1 MKKKNAIAMALAV
14 TMLLP
19 TNALALAPEDFS
31 DFPNNWSSEA
41 LKSAIENG
49 LLTGSGDKINPSG
62 NLTRAEMAAIVNRAF
77 GATEMASL
85 AGYSDVSAQAWYYSD
100 MAKAVQMGTFQGADG
115 KLNPTGAITREEAF
129 TVLARA
135 FGLEDGSN
143 SALNAFSDSDT
154 VSDWARGSVAALV
167 AGGYVSGA
175 NGKLNPKSSITRA
188 EFAQVMYMLVGDYIS
203 QAQTVSQVNSGNVV
217 IRTAGATLS
226 NTTVSGDLILAD
238 GIGEGDVTLDGV
250 TVKGRLLVRGGGP
263 NSVHITNSNVEDGV
277 VLENPNGDTRIVT
290 SDSTVGT
297 ISVES
302 GLILDGDAD
311 RIELMQAV
319 DVTVQSGTVGEMTVA
334 DTAEKAVITVADGA
348 EVTQIN
354 VQADGV
360 QIGGKGKVES
370 VQAEADDIAVTT
382 PNTEVTA
389 AEGTSGVTAGGKA
402 VEAGQVGK
410 INASGTGAKVTDADR
425 DDNKGN
431 SGGSSHRPGGSHND
445 DDEDEVEQNVHKV
458 DSWQT
463 LKQAIQ
469 NAEAGDIIRLTKD
482 ITDAGAQTT
491 VVDGVSSATL
501 PMEGETGKYF
511 TLDGDGHTITAASES
526 TFCFLINTGDSTGTT
541 TVKDLIV
548 DGGSNGNKVGG
559 AFFLENGKIVFD
571 NVTFKN
577 CGATSS
583 SATNG
588 GGALCLNNHGG
599 MPDVTVRGCTFI
611 GNYVGAVGA
620 EGQTGR
626 GGAIYA
632 NYFNT
637 KPITEET
644 AVMKLTVEDS
654 VFTGNQAAYG
664 GAIAADGNV
673 ELTVKNCEFSGNESA
688 TGGDDIYIFDGVSAG
703 KKGMSIYSHVEASLS
718 GNTYTNSAA
727 SESDMTAM
735 NIIYARYYPAGYIG
749 TPGTAPEGAVDLT
762 FSNIER
768 TELAESVQSIAMKR
782 IKIGGQD
789 YYYGVAAYGQNGWIT
804 DFTVNGQVVEA
815 TRIDGTNVYYYTSEE
830 LTGSLY
836 GTASLSYAEFYE
848 GDIADTSAY
857 DAVSSATTKKNGIF
871 TNADSTEPVEGE
883 GYQINGVKN
892 VPVQVDATQY
902 AKAEILEAASALSG
916 QSEGYVNAAEIT
928 LNEAQTT
935 APAWY
940 KTLNADG
947 SYSAMVVS
955 DAAKT
960 TVADATASLNTSSNW
975 GDYLIAVDDPNG
987 YLRDGREGTWP
998 VDEDIMGIVVEAEKD
1013 GQTVEVGLRHLENIW
1028 VQTYEFA
1035 FDAEGTTADLEGAT
1049 IEKITYIV
1057 PEGVY
1062 EYTFDGIYVL
1072 PQYPEEVSLS
1082 AAFDETQKYVTITG
1096 LPGDLEDVKVN
1107 IYENKG
1113 HGQKTMLATNKLPDL
1128 EGKVSLDDGASV
1140 ASDVTYTVQISS
1152 SNYADLSTTVK
1163 VDSETPEPEPGDQ
1176 KTATGEASVGSYGYN
1191 AKVIVTYDPTTGK
1204 IVSVE
1209 DNGTEPGTHNQRFWD
1224 KAKAMFA
1231 ELIGKTKNEV
1241 DTVDAVSSATYSSN
1255 AIKEAVLDALEDAS
1269 EPEAIT
1275 MTELSIAGKTYYYAI
1290 SDAEA
1295 PAFQVNGQAVQATR
1309 IDGTNVYYY
1318 TSEELTGSLYGT
1330 ASLSYAEFYEG
1341 DIADTSAYD
1350 AVSSATTKKN
1360 GIFTNADSTEPV
1372 EGEGY
1377 QINGV
1382 KNVPVQ
1388 VDATQYAKAEILE
1401 AASALSGQS
1410 EGYVNA
1416 AEITLNEAQTT
1427 APAWYKTLNADG
1439 SYSAMV
1445 VSDAAKTTVADATA
1459 SLNTSS
1465 NWGDYLIAVDDPNG
1479 YLRDGREGTWPVDED
1494 IMGIVVEAEK
1504 DGQTVEVG
1512 LRHLENIWVQTYE
1525 FAFDAE
1531 GTTADLEGATIEKIT
1546 YIVPEGVYEYT
1557 FDGIYVLPQY
1567 PEEVSLSA
1575 AFDETQKYVTITGL
1589 PGDLEDVKVNIYEN
1603 KGHGQKT
1610 MLATNKLPDLEG
1622 KVSLD
1627 DGASVA
1633 SDVTYTVQIS
1643 SSNYADL
1650 STTVKVDS
1658 ETPEPEPGDQ
1668 KTATG
1673 EASVGSYGYNAKVIV
1688 TYDPTTGKIVSVEDN
1703 GTAAGSNAM
1712 FWNMLTGNTY
1722 SGKNFWEQFEG
1733 LTAEGVRAL
1742 KINPTGMS
1750 QNTGEDNVD
1759 AVSGA
1764 TYSSKAVQEAVL
1776 DALPD

>member
-31 DFPNNWSSEA
+31 DFPNNWSSAA

-167 AGGYVSGA
+167 AGRYVSGA

-188 EFAQVMYMLVGDYIS
+188 EFAQVMYTLVGDYIS

-804 DFTVNGQVVEA
+804 DFTVNGQAVQA
-815 TRIDGTNVYYYTSEE
+815 TRIDGTNVYYYASEE

-902 AKAEILEAASALSG
+902 AKAEILEAANALSG

-1013 GQTVEVGLRHLENIW
+1013 GQTVEVGLRHLENMW

-1062 EYTFDGIYVL
+1062 EYTFEGGIYVL
-1072 PQYPEEVSLS
+1072 PQYPKEVSLS

-1096 LPGDLEDVKVN
+1096 LPGDLENVTVN

-1113 HGQKTMLATNKLPDL
+1113 HGQKTMLATNKLPDP
-1128 EGKVSLDDGASV
+1128 EGKVSLDAEATV
-1140 ASDVTYTVQISS
+1140 TEDVTYTVQISS

-1163 VDSETPEPEPGDQ
+1163 VDSETPEPEPGEQ
-1176 KTATGEASVGSYGYN
+1176 TATGEATVETTEAGFVNGTYQ
-1191 AKVIVTYDPTTGK
+1191 AKVSVTYNTETGE

-1209 DNGTEPGTHNQRFWD
+1209 DNGTEPGTYNQSFWNN
-1224 KAKAMFA
+1224 AKAMFA
-1231 ELIGKTKNEV
+1231 ELIGRTKNN
-1241 DTVDAVSSATYSSN
+1241 VDAVDAVTGATVSSN
-1255 AIKEAVLDALEDAS
+1255 AIKKA
-1269 EPEAIT
+1269 
-1275 MTELSIAGKTYYYAI
+1275 
-1290 SDAEA
+1290 
-1295 PAFQVNGQAVQATR
+1295 
-1309 IDGTNVYYY
+1309 
-1318 TSEELTGSLYGT
+1318 
-1330 ASLSYAEFYEG
+1330 
-1341 DIADTSAYD
+1341 
-1350 AVSSATTKKN
+1350 
-1360 GIFTNADSTEPV
+1360 
-1372 EGEGY
+1372 
-1377 QINGV
+1377 V
-1382 KNVPVQ
+1382 KN
-1388 VDATQYAKAEILE
+1388 
-1401 AASALSGQS
+1401 
-1410 EGYVNA
+1410 
-1416 AEITLNEAQTT
+1416 
-1427 APAWYKTLNADG
+1427 
-1439 SYSAMV
+1439 
-1445 VSDAAKTTVADATA
+1445 
-1459 SLNTSS
+1459 
-1465 NWGDYLIAVDDPNG
+1465 
-1479 YLRDGREGTWPVDED
+1479 
-1494 IMGIVVEAEK
+1494 
-1504 DGQTVEVG
+1504 
-1512 LRHLENIWVQTYE
+1512 
-1525 FAFDAE
+1525 
-1531 GTTADLEGATIEKIT
+1531 
-1546 YIVPEGVYEYT
+1546 
-1557 FDGIYVLPQY
+1557 
-1567 PEEVSLSA
+1567 
-1575 AFDETQKYVTITGL
+1575 
-1589 PGDLEDVKVNIYEN
+1589 
-1603 KGHGQKT
+1603 
-1610 MLATNKLPDLEG
+1610 
-1622 KVSLD
+1622 
-1627 DGASVA
+1627 
-1633 SDVTYTVQIS
+1633 
-1643 SSNYADL
+1643 
-1650 STTVKVDS
+1650 
-1658 ETPEPEPGDQ
+1658 
-1668 KTATG
+1668 
-1673 EASVGSYGYNAKVIV
+1673 
-1688 TYDPTTGKIVSVEDN
+1688 
-1703 GTAAGSNAM
+1703 
-1712 FWNMLTGNTY
+1712 
-1722 SGKNFWEQFEG
+1722 
-1733 LTAEGVRAL
+1733 
-1742 KINPTGMS
+1742 
-1750 QNTGEDNVD
+1750 
-1759 AVSGA
+1759 
-1764 TYSSKAVQEAVL
+1764 
-1776 DALPD
+1776 ALPD

>member
-31 DFPNNWSSEA
+31 DFPNNWSSAA

-167 AGGYVSGA
+167 AGRYVSGA

-188 EFAQVMYMLVGDYIS
+188 EFAQVMYTLVGDYIS

-348 EVTQIN
+348 EVTQIH

-620 EGQTGR
+620 EGRTGR

-673 ELTVKNCEFSGNESA
+673 ELTVKNCEFSDNESY

-768 TELAESVQSIAMKR
+768 TELAESVQSIAMKP
-782 IKIGGQD
+782 IEIGGQD

-804 DFTVNGQVVEA
+804 DFTVNGQAVQA
-815 TRIDGTNVYYYTSEE
+815 TRIDGTNVYYYTSKELTGLLYGTASLSYAEFYEGDIADTSAYDAVSSATTEKNGIFTNADSTEPVAGEGYQINGVKNVPVQVDAAQYVKAEILEAASALSGQSEGYVNAAEITLNEAQTTAPAWYKTLNADGSYSAMVVSDAAKTTVANATASLNTSSRWGDYLIKVDHTDTWPVDKDIMGIVVEAEKDDQTVEVGLRHLENIWVQTYEFAFDAKGTTADLEGATIKKITYIVPEGVYEYTFDGIYVLPQYPEEVSLSAAFDETQEYVTITGLPEALKDVKVNIYENKGHGQKTMLATNKLPDPEGKVSLDDGASVASDVTYTVQISSSNYADLSTTVKVDSETPEPEPGEEQLTGEATVQTFGYQAKVIVTYDPNTGRIVSVQDNGTEPGSNQSYWNRATAMFAELMDKTKGEVNNVDAVSGATYSSNAIKEAVLDALEDASEPEAITMTELSIAGKTYYYAISDAEAPAFQVNGQAVQATRIDGTNVYYYASEE

-960 TVADATASLNTSSNW
+960 TVANATASLNTSSNW

-1013 GQTVEVGLRHLENIW
+1013 GQTVEVGLRHLENMW

-1082 AAFDETQKYVTITG
+1082 AAFDETQEYVTITG
-1096 LPGDLEDVKVN
+1096 LPEALKDVKVN

-1113 HGQKTMLATNKLPDL
+1113 HGQKTMLATNKLPDP

-1163 VDSETPEPEPGDQ
+1163 VDSETPEPEPGEEQ
-1176 KTATGEASVGSYGYN
+1176 LTGEATVQTFGYQ
-1191 AKVIVTYDPTTGK
+1191 AKVIVTYDPNTGR
-1204 IVSVE
+1204 IVSVQ
-1209 DNGTEPGTHNQRFWD
+1209 DNGTEPGTTTNQSFWD
-1224 KAKAMFA
+1224 MAKAMFA
-1231 ELIGKTKNEV
+1231 KLMGKTKNEV
-1241 DTVDAVSSATYSSN
+1241 DTVDAVSGATYSSN
-1255 AIKEAVLDALEDAS
+1255 AIKEAVLDAL
-1269 EPEAIT
+1269 
-1275 MTELSIAGKTYYYAI
+1275 
-1290 SDAEA
+1290 SD
-1295 PAFQVNGQAVQATR
+1295 
-1309 IDGTNVYYY
+1309 
-1318 TSEELTGSLYGT
+1318 
-1330 ASLSYAEFYEG
+1330 
-1341 DIADTSAYD
+1341 
-1350 AVSSATTKKN
+1350 
-1360 GIFTNADSTEPV
+1360 
-1372 EGEGY
+1372 
-1377 QINGV
+1377 
-1382 KNVPVQ
+1382 
-1388 VDATQYAKAEILE
+1388 
-1401 AASALSGQS
+1401 
-1410 EGYVNA
+1410 
-1416 AEITLNEAQTT
+1416 
-1427 APAWYKTLNADG
+1427 
-1439 SYSAMV
+1439 
-1445 VSDAAKTTVADATA
+1445 
-1459 SLNTSS
+1459 
-1465 NWGDYLIAVDDPNG
+1465 
-1479 YLRDGREGTWPVDED
+1479 
-1494 IMGIVVEAEK
+1494 
-1504 DGQTVEVG
+1504 
-1512 LRHLENIWVQTYE
+1512 
-1525 FAFDAE
+1525 
-1531 GTTADLEGATIEKIT
+1531 
-1546 YIVPEGVYEYT
+1546 
-1557 FDGIYVLPQY
+1557 
-1567 PEEVSLSA
+1567 
-1575 AFDETQKYVTITGL
+1575 
-1589 PGDLEDVKVNIYEN
+1589 
-1603 KGHGQKT
+1603 
-1610 MLATNKLPDLEG
+1610 
-1622 KVSLD
+1622 
-1627 DGASVA
+1627 
-1633 SDVTYTVQIS
+1633 
-1643 SSNYADL
+1643 
-1650 STTVKVDS
+1650 
-1658 ETPEPEPGDQ
+1658 
-1668 KTATG
+1668 
-1673 EASVGSYGYNAKVIV
+1673 
-1688 TYDPTTGKIVSVEDN
+1688 
-1703 GTAAGSNAM
+1703 
-1712 FWNMLTGNTY
+1712 
-1722 SGKNFWEQFEG
+1722 
-1733 LTAEGVRAL
+1733 
-1742 KINPTGMS
+1742 
-1750 QNTGEDNVD
+1750 
-1759 AVSGA
+1759 
-1764 TYSSKAVQEAVL
+1764 
-1776 DALPD
+1776 

>member
-31 DFPNNWSSEA
+31 DFPNNWSSAA

-167 AGGYVSGA
+167 AGRYVSGA

-188 EFAQVMYMLVGDYIS
+188 EFAQVMYTLVGDYIS

-688 TGGDDIYIFDGVSAG
+688 TGGDDIYIFDGVSTG

-768 TELAESVQSIAMKR
+768 TELAESVQSIAMKQ
-782 IKIGGQD
+782 IEIGGQD

-804 DFTVNGQVVEA
+804 DFTVNGQAVQA
-815 TRIDGTNVYYYTSEE
+815 TRIDGTNVYYYTSKE
-830 LTGSLY
+830 LTGLLY

-857 DAVSSATTKKNGIF
+857 DAVSSATTKKNSIF

-892 VPVQVDATQY
+892 VPIQVDAAQY

-955 DAAKT
+955 DAVKT
-960 TVADATASLNTSSNW
+960 TVANATASLNTSSNW

-1013 GQTVEVGLRHLENIW
+1013 DQTVEVGLRHLENIW
-1028 VQTYEFA
+1028 VKTYEFA
-1035 FDAEGTTADLEGAT
+1035 FDAEVPTADLEGAT
-1049 IEKITYIV
+1049 IKKITYIV

-1062 EYTFDGIYVL
+1062 EYTFEDGIYVL
-1072 PQYPEEVSLS
+1072 PQYPKEVSLS

-1096 LPGDLEDVKVN
+1096 LPEGLKDVKVN

-1113 HGQKTMLATNKLPDL
+1113 HGQKTELATNKQPDP
-1128 EGKVSLDDGASV
+1128 EGKVSLNDGASV

-1163 VDSETPEPEPGDQ
+1163 VDSETPEPEPGGQ
-1176 KTATGEASVGSYGYN
+1176 TAIGEASVGSYGYN

-1204 IVSVE
+1204 IVSVQ

-1255 AIKEAVLDALEDAS
+1255 AIKEAVKNALEDAS

-1275 MTELSIAGKTYYYAI
+1275 MKELSIAGKTYYYAI

-1318 TSEELTGSLYGT
+1318 TSKELTGLLYGT

-1360 GIFTNADSTEPV
+1360 SIFTNADSTEPV

-1382 KNVPVQ
+1382 KNVPIQ
-1388 VDATQYAKAEILE
+1388 VDAAQYAKAEILE

-1416 AEITLNEAQTT
+1416 AEITLNKAQTT
-1427 APAWYKTLNADG
+1427 APAWYKTLKADG

-1445 VSDAAKTTVADATA
+1445 VSDAAKTTVANATA

-1465 NWGDYLIAVDDPNG
+1465 RWGDYLITVDHTD
-1479 YLRDGREGTWPVDED
+1479 TWPVDKD

-1504 DGQTVEVG
+1504 DDQTVEVG
-1512 LRHLENIWVQTYE
+1512 LRHLENIWVKTYE

-1531 GTTADLEGATIEKIT
+1531 VPTADLEGATIKKIT

-1557 FDGIYVLPQY
+1557 FEDGIYVLPQY
-1567 PEEVSLSA
+1567 PKEVSLSA

-1589 PGDLEDVKVNIYEN
+1589 PEGLKDVKVNIYEN

-1610 MLATNKLPDLEG
+1610 ELATNKQPDPEG
-1622 KVSLD
+1622 KVSLN

-1658 ETPEPEPGDQ
+1658 ETPEPEPGGQ
-1668 KTATG
+1668 TAIG

-1688 TYDPTTGKIVSVEDN
+1688 TYDPTTGKIVSVQDN
-1703 GTAAGSNAM
+1703 GTEPGTHNQRFWDKAKAM
-1712 FWNMLTGNTY
+1712 FAELI
-1722 SGKNFWEQFEG
+1722 GKTKNEVD
-1733 LTAEGVRAL
+1733 T
-1742 KINPTGMS
+1742 
-1750 QNTGEDNVD
+1750 VD
-1759 AVSGA
+1759 AVSSA
-1764 TYSSKAVQEAVL
+1764 TYSSNAIKEAVKN
-1776 DALPD
+1776 ALPD

>member
-31 DFPNNWSSEA
+31 DFPNNWSSAA

-167 AGGYVSGA
+167 AGRYVSGA

-188 EFAQVMYMLVGDYIS
+188 EFAQVMYTLVGDYIS

-277 VLENPNGDTRIVT
+277 VLENPNGDTRIVIA
-290 SDSTVGT
+290 DSTVGT

-577 CGATSS
+577 CGATSG

-768 TELAESVQSIAMKR
+768 TELAESVQSIAMKQ
-782 IKIGGQD
+782 IEIGGQD

-804 DFTVNGQVVEA
+804 DFTVNGQAVQA
-815 TRIDGTNVYYYTSEE
+815 TRIDGTNVYYYTSKE
-830 LTGSLY
+830 LTGLLY

-857 DAVSSATTKKNGIF
+857 DAVSSATTEKNDIF
-871 TNADSTEPVEGE
+871 TNADSTEPVAGE

-892 VPVQVDATQY
+892 VPVQVDAAQY
-902 AKAEILEAASALSG
+902 VKAEILEAASVLSG

-960 TVADATASLNTSSNW
+960 TVANATASLNTSSRW
-975 GDYLIAVDDPNG
+975 GDYLIKVDHTD
-987 YLRDGREGTWP
+987 TWP
-998 VDEDIMGIVVEAEKD
+998 VDKDIMGIVVEAEKD
-1013 GQTVEVGLRHLENIW
+1013 DQTVEVGLRHLENIW
-1028 VQTYEFA
+1028 VKTYEFA

-1049 IEKITYIV
+1049 IKKITYIV

-1062 EYTFDGIYVL
+1062 EYTFERGIYVL

-1096 LPGDLEDVKVN
+1096 LPGDLENVKVN
-1107 IYENKG
+1107 IYNKG
-1113 HGQKTMLATNKLPDL
+1113 HGQKNTIATDATPGSD
-1128 EGKVSLDDGASV
+1128 GKVSLDDGASV

-1163 VDSETPEPEPGDQ
+1163 VDSETPEPEPGEQ

-1224 KAKAMFA
+1224 KATAMFA
-1231 ELIGKTKNEV
+1231 ELMDKTKGEV
-1241 DTVDAVSSATYSSN
+1241 NNVDAVSGATYSSN
-1255 AIKEAVLDALEDAS
+1255 AIKEAVKNALEDAS

-1275 MTELSIAGKTYYYAI
+1275 MKELSIAGKTYYYAI

-1318 TSEELTGSLYGT
+1318 TSKELTGLLYGT

-1350 AVSSATTKKN
+1350 AVSSATTEKN
-1360 GIFTNADSTEPV
+1360 DIFTNADSTEPV
-1372 EGEGY
+1372 AGEGY

-1388 VDATQYAKAEILE
+1388 VDAAQYVKAEILE
-1401 AASALSGQS
+1401 AASVLSGQS

-1445 VSDAAKTTVADATA
+1445 VSDAAKTTVANATA

-1465 NWGDYLIAVDDPNG
+1465 RWGDYLIKVDHTD
-1479 YLRDGREGTWPVDED
+1479 TWPVDKD

-1504 DGQTVEVG
+1504 DDQTVEVG
-1512 LRHLENIWVQTYE
+1512 LRHLENIWVKTYE

-1531 GTTADLEGATIEKIT
+1531 GTTADLEGATIKKIT

-1557 FDGIYVLPQY
+1557 FERGIYVLPQY

-1589 PGDLEDVKVNIYEN
+1589 PGDLENVKVNIYN
-1603 KGHGQKT
+1603 KGHGQKNT
-1610 MLATNKLPDLEG
+1610 IATDATPGSDG

-1658 ETPEPEPGDQ
+1658 ETPEPEPGEQ

-1688 TYDPTTGKIVSVEDN
+1688 TYDPTTGKIVSVQDN
-1703 GTAAGSNAM
+1703 GTAAAGNNAT

-1722 SGKNFWEQFEG
+1722 SGKKFWEQFEG

-1742 KINPTGMS
+1742 KINPTGMI
-1750 QNTGEDNVD
+1750 QNSGTDNVD

-1776 DALPD
+1776 DALSD